1 MTQIGSHWET
11 LVIDTDNDIA
21 IAIAP
26 EWRLML
32 DLTVIQCTAAA
43 EENVL
48 FLLIDP
54 NPTFITSPNLMQ
66 YSLIR
71 EAVFCY
77 PLKDKKKQISMK
89 TLIEFWISIIQDL
102 MKE

>member
-32 DLTVIQCTAAA
+32 DLTVIQCTASA

-54 NPTFITSPNLMQ
+54 NPTFFTSPNLMQ
-66 YSLIR
+66 
-71 EAVFCY
+71 
-77 PLKDKKKQISMK
+77 
-89 TLIEFWISIIQDL
+89 
-102 MKE
+102 